1 MSQPTPVAAV
11 LATRTELLEMVRDVL
26 VDRLKLKVE
35 RDQIQPDTPLFG
47 TGLGLDSVD
56 AVDLAVGVEE
66 RTRVKLPDDWRGRV
80 ALRSVNHL
88 VGFLLSEGA
97 HVAAR

>member
-1 MSQPTPVAAV
+1 M
-11 LATRTELLEMVRDVL
+11 ATREELLELVRDVL
-26 VDRLKLKVE
+26 VERLKLSVD

-56 AVDLAVGVEE
+56 AVDLAVGLEE
-66 RTRVKLPDDWRGRV
+66 RTRVKIPDDWRGRV

-88 VGFLLSEGA
+88 VGFLRDGGA
-97 HVAAR
+97 DVAR